1 MTRAV
6 EISPRDELARVLL
19 RDVRAG
25 RVVTIQRV
33 NKDFNQR
40 RENRGR

>member
-1 MTRAV
+1 
-6 EISPRDELARVLL
+6 L

-25 RVVTIQRV
+25 RVVTIDRV

-40 RENRGR
+40 RANRGK